1 MSEANVKAQAI
12 LIVIK
17 TILKWIGLSVIGIGI
32 LIFLGV
38 QYDEYEYKKRKAIED
53 KVVVRAFHPKEGS
66 CSKDFPYQYLI
77 INHSGSTVEK
87 VSFTVDIKR
96 KGFSSNINRY
106 TSLDEDKIIPNNE
119 SYGRCF
125 RAEDANDYRKN
136 LTEKDVDIEITYK
149 NVTFKK

>member
-32 LIFLGV
+32 LIFVGV
-38 QYDEYEYKKRKAIED
+38 QYDEYQTRKKKAFED
-53 KVVVRAFHPKEGS
+53 KVVIRALHPQEGP
-66 CSKDFPYQYLI
+66 CSKDFPYYYYI
-77 INHSGSTVEK
+77 INDSGKTIEK
-87 VSFTVDIKR
+87 VTFTVAIKR
-96 KGFSSNINRY
+96 IGFSSNINRY
-106 TSLDEDKIIPNNE
+106 TSLDEDKIIPKNE

-136 LTEKDVDIEITYK
+136 LTEKDVDIEITYRNIK
-149 NVTFKK
+149 FKE